1 MSDPSADP
9 CRQRRST
16 MAGRHSSLF
25 APKFCPN
32 PSRGAE
38 VLAIEPIISSVVRFA
53 KALYLLSG
61 TEGSNPSLTVVL
73 SAFPL
78 QWLIYSLS
86 TPQSPRR
93 NEAQRNARKCQKSF
107 KFFSSAKTLGKPG
120 KCVHKG
126 PAFFTVRRTANRS
139 YTSRPGSL
147 LLRLVVVALISS
159 SRTYRSSAHTRERKK
174 GSYREAIGNTP
185 AFRN

>member
-1 MSDPSADP
+1 L
-9 CRQRRST
+9 Q
-16 MAGRHSSLF
+16 G
-25 APKFCPN
+25 KFSNFVRP
-32 PSRGAE
+32 
-38 VLAIEPIISSVVRFA
+38 RFA

-78 QWLIYSLS
+78 QWLIYGLS

-126 PAFFTVRRTANRS
+126 LLFLPFGGLQIEATPLFPAPCF
-139 YTSRPGSL
+139 
-147 LLRLVVVALISS
+147 
-159 SRTYRSSAHTRERKK
+159 
-174 GSYREAIGNTP
+174 
-185 AFRN
+185 